1 MLKSFKGIVKNNKF
15 LFIIIALRN
24 EVDYSNTICKMR
36 MKSYLSSL
44 SDLVDSTYPVI
55 AAFHSQY
62 PKADERLFWR
72 CFERYYKKR
81 PNDLISLQVKS
92 KPEIISK
99 GKGACELYVLEK
111 IKEYLNFATN
121 DLLIKITGRYRI
133 LNLGVLL
140 KRIVKSNENIN
151 FFTHPRTGLCDTG
164 LFAIRIHELDKF
176 LNTEGKVNDVSG
188 DILEKYATDYVLR
201 NSVNTLR
208 GWPVI
213 LIYPFKFRYGL
224 RHFCTELVYSFYSE
238 FRLCFR

>member
-1 MLKSFKGIVKNNKF
+1 MLKPLKRRTENNKF
-15 LFIIIALRN
+15 LFTIIAFRN
-24 EVDYSNTICKMR
+24 EIDGSGSICKKR
-36 MKSYLSSL
+36 LKSYLSSL

-81 PNDLISLQVKS
+81 PKDLISLQVKS
-92 KPEIISK
+92 KPEIITN
-99 GKGACELYVLEK
+99 GKGACELYVLAQ
-111 IKEYLNFATN
+111 IKKYLDWSEN

-140 KRIVKSNENIN
+140 KRIAKSNEDIR
-151 FFTHPRTGLCDTG
+151 FFSHPRTGICDTG
-164 LFAIRIHELDKF
+164 LFAIKIHGIDKF
-176 LNTEGKVNDVSG
+176 LAAAGEVNDASG
-188 DILEKYATDYVLR
+188 DILEKYATAYILR

-224 RHFCTELVYSFYSE
+224 RHFCTELAYSFYSE
-238 FRLCFR
+238 LRQCFR